1 MDVKLLEL
9 PTKELLRKFGSGNH
23 KPGSGSAAALQG
35 MLSAQLIRTV
45 IELTNDEKRRSKYVQ
60 TLPQLLHIYKDIE
73 DRIYPQ
79 LERLFQE
86 DSTQFGKAIEL
97 RMARDKEEDSKIK
110 QRLAQQAQQ
119 ALMPA
124 TELPLEIAKLCLEL
138 GYSATVV
145 FENGFK

>member
-9 PTKELLRKFGSGNH
+9 STKELLKKFGSGNH

-35 MLSAQLIRTV
+35 MLSAQLISTV
-45 IELTNDEKRRSKYVQ
+45 IELTNDEKRRDKYALA
-60 TLPQLLHIYKDIE
+60 LPRLLQIYKDIE

-110 QRLAQQAQQ
+110 QRLAQQAQR
-119 ALMPA
+119 ALVPA
-124 TELPLEIAKLCLEL
+124 TELPIEM
-138 GYSATVV
+138 
-145 FENGFK
+145 

>member
-9 PTKELLRKFGSGNH
+9 STKELLKKFGSGNH

-35 MLSAQLIRTV
+35 MLSAQLISTV
-45 IELTNDEKRRSKYVQ
+45 IELTNDEKRRDKYAVA
-60 TLPQLLHIYKDIE
+60 LPRLLQIYKDIE

-110 QRLAQQAQQ
+110 QRLAQQAQR
-119 ALMPA
+119 ALVPA
-124 TELPLEIAKLCLEL
+124 TELPIEM
-138 GYSATVV
+138 
-145 FENGFK
+145 